1 MSDLEEAAQR
11 LEEAVARLETAAR
24 KGGER
29 KPGAKASADANDTI
43 ALVAARLDE
52 TISRIDRLLES

>member
-11 LEEAVARLETAAR
+11 LEEAVARLETASR
-24 KGGER
+24 RGGER
-29 KPGAKASADANDTI
+29 KPGAKAAAEPNDTV

-52 TISRIDRLLES
+52 TISRIDRLLET